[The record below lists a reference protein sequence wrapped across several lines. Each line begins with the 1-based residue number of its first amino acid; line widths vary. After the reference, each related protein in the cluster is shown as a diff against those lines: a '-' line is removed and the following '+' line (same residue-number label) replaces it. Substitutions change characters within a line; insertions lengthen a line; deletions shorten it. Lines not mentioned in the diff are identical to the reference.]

1 MKWQDL
7 IEANPDILAGKP
19 VVKGTR
25 LAVEFLLSLFAEGWT
40 EQQVLENYPQLNRMA
55 LLAVFAFSAA
65 CLARRAILCSN
76 PRRMELLANENI
88 PLEMVL
94 RLR

>member
-7 IEANPDILAGKP
+7 IEANPDILAVKP

-25 LAVEFLLSLFAEGWT
+25 LTAEFLLSLFAEGWT

-55 LLAVFAFSAA
+55 LQAVFAFSAA
-65 CLARRAILCSN
+65 CLHDEQYFAQTASESRRAPWAMRN
-76 PRRMELLANENI
+76 
-88 PLEMVL
+88 
-94 RLR
+94 